1 MSTSGKSILRDS
13 EFTHT
18 VTVRMEPNDQDIQLW
33 NEMCALAVDLF
44 GLPGYRYITN
54 IIVVDNKYS
63 FAGDTAMDWIFREE
77 HDALL
82 FRLKFSEYVYDN
94 A

>member
-1 MSTSGKSILRDS
+1 MRDS

-18 VTVRMEPNDQDIQLW
+18 VTVCIEPDGQDIQHW

-63 FAGDTAMDWIFREE
+63 FSGDTAMEWIFREE
-77 HDALL
+77 HDAIL
-82 FRLKFSEYVYDN
+82 FRLKFGEVCV
-94 A
+94 